1 MQLAWAHEK
10 LTIPKLFMADEQSEM
25 NFVKASLSG
34 ERSEKGKSSFNKTEI
49 CLMMRKCNLIDL
61 IDLFDLIDLI
71 EK

>member
-1 MQLAWAHEK
+1 
-10 LTIPKLFMADEQSEM
+10 MADEQSEM

-49 CLMMRKCNLIDL
+49 CPMMRKCNLIDL